1 VERLRY
7 SAKIRDLQDRI
18 ALDNAKIQNE
28 ENKYLLDELQLRADF
43 ARNPP
48 ADGLAQ
54 SANRVAFVFTI
65 GFNVSSAL
73 VNLSQ
78 LPMFVYPMFGGTYG
92 YGETG
97 RAIMNASKLITS
109 SGFSRK
115 SDMVAPYG
123 KEKTIKVNATPSI
136 DNYFELDANNDYVV
150 RKDLDL
156 DADMRAQVEELK
168 PLVEMMA
175 ARGQLNRSLFAD
187 NLGIDSS
194 GRERGVVDTVSAM
207 SAFMFH
213 NVEVFNRQVTSITAY
228 QLELARLK
236 KAEPSLSTAEMRMK
250 AAETALYKTQETN
263 GGSVL
268 ETAPRLSQQ
277 GWGRVALMYKTYGI
291 QMYYSMFK
299 TVRDGVEAHFAGD
312 TAARNEALRQFS
324 GVMGASFMLAG
335 VVGMPLARE
344 LMQLMDLL
352 FFDDEEDTAET
363 RTRKAIGEGFYKGPL
378 TALLGVDMS
387 SRIGLS
393 GLILQANRFNHD
405 ASLEED
411 IFHYVGGPAWS
422 IVSGF
427 NRGRK
432 DIMNGEIER
441 GVEAM
446 MPAGIRNMYQAAF
459 RFPNDDGVLTR
470 RKDPIMDDLSFGQLA
485 AKFVGFAPAEYTR
498 TQEMNQ
504 QTKNVDRAVN
514 TARTGLLRRYY
525 VAMRTG
531 DYDERRRLMQKIRDF
546 NRRHPTARIDG
557 DSFKRSMRQHM
568 ETSAKMYNGITIS
581 PNMRR
586 ALEEKRNEWDQGW
599 QLF

>member
-1 VERLRY
+1 MDA
-7 SAKIRDLQDRI
+7 AK
-18 ALDNAKIQNE
+18 
-28 ENKYLLDELQLRADF
+28 
-43 ARNPP
+43 
-48 ADGLAQ
+48 
-54 SANRVAFVFTI
+54 
-65 GFNVSSAL
+65 L
-73 VNLSQ
+73 V
-78 LPMFVYPMFGGTYG
+78 
-92 YGETG
+92 
-97 RAIMNASKLITS
+97 TS

-123 KEKTIKVNATPSI
+123 NEKNIKVHASPSI
-136 DNYFELDANNDYVV
+136 DNYFELDANGDYVV

-156 DADMRAQVEELK
+156 DAEMTARVEELK

-187 NLGIDSS
+187 NLGVDSS
-194 GRERGVVDTVSAM
+194 GRERGIADTVSAA

-213 NVEVFNRQVTSITAY
+213 NVEVFNRQVTAISAY

-236 KAEPSLSTAEMRMK
+236 KAEPSLSSAERQRK
-250 AAETALYKTQETN
+250 AAESALYDTQMTN

-277 GWGRVALMYKTYGI
+277 GLGRIALMYKTYGI

-312 TAARNEALRQFS
+312 KEARNQALRQFS
-324 GVMGASFMLAG
+324 GVLGASFMLAG

-352 FFDDEEDTAET
+352 FFDDEEDSAET
-363 RTRKAIGEGFYKGPL
+363 RVRKAIGEGFYKGPL

-411 IFHYVGGPAWS
+411 VFHYFGGPAWS
-422 IVSGF
+422 VVSSYK
-427 NRGRK
+427 RGLD
-432 DIMNGEIER
+432 DIMNGEVER
-441 GVEAM
+441 GVESM
-446 MPAGIRNMYQAAF
+446 LPAGVRNMYQAAF
-459 RFPNDDGVLTR
+459 RFPNDDGILTR
-470 RKDPIMDDLSFGQLA
+470 RGDPIMDDLSFGQLA

-498 TQEMNQ
+498 NQEMNQ
-504 QTKNVDRAVN
+504 QTKNIDRAVN
-514 TARTGLLRRYY
+514 AQRTNLLRRYY
-525 VAMRTG
+525 VSMRMG
-531 DYDERRRLMQKIRDF
+531 DYDERRNLMGRIREF

-557 DSFKRSMRQHM
+557 DSFNRSMRQHM
-568 ETSAKMYNGITIS
+568 ETSATMYNGITIS

-586 ALEEKRNEWDQGW
+586 ALEESRSEWNQGW